1 MTDLGTVLAFNG
13 PNGGFQERQN
23 CCPQCIRL
31 SERNSL
37 PHCRAVCIRFCRFCW
52 RYPPTGDFKDQ
63 WVGHSEFESCLRK
76 DSKPPV
82 CILDLA
88 VSSCLVHF
96 ICALQCPGMLWS
108 ESNRTTCFTHQCL
121 PTVLAT
127 RKLCEEIADECS
139 RTLRQV
145 YLWKRVRKFGS
156 TWLFDSLESNF
167 SHLPSLGSPKHVAGI
182 WWTQVDFSWP
192 PSKSGQIWRRP
203 PKWPEQ
209 REQTKK

>member
-1 MTDLGTVLAFNG
+1 MHPAQRKERKLPWLLRF
-13 PNGGFQERQN
+13 GFVVSAEGILQLVISKTSGWATQSGKIMFAQRFQD
-23 CCPQCIRL
+23 
-31 SERNSL
+31 SSL
-37 PHCRAVCIRFCRFCW
+37 HIIGFW
-52 RYPPTGDFKDQ
+52 
-63 WVGHSEFESCLRK
+63 
-76 DSKPPV
+76 
-82 CILDLA
+82 
-88 VSSCLVHF
+88 
-96 ICALQCPGMLWS
+96 
-108 ESNRTTCFTHQCL
+108 TTCFTHQCL
-121 PTVLAT
+121 HTVLAT

-192 PSKSGQIWRRP
+192 RSKSGQIWRRP